1 MANYFWKGFII
12 TAIFFFFFL
21 RKANAGETAVLHPDT
36 LEMLR
41 IKDDWYLFK
50 NNSWI
55 FGF

>member
-12 TAIFFFFFL
+12 TAIFFFFL